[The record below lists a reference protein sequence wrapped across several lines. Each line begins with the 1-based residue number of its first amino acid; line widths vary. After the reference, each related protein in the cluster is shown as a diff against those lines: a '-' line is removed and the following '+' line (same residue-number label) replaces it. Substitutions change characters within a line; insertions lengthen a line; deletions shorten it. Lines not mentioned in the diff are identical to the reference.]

1 MKKINYNLLFKGLL
15 ISCLTFVGGFFL
27 PNSTLND
34 DLKMFEILLAS
45 FGVALTLFTFTQG
58 IVQNCKSSFLL
69 SVKKGKDYLIDK
81 FNGLDNIVK
90 ELQEDVLGLLI
101 VTSTFGFVALFFGSI
116 TNDVWQEILS
126 YFKYLSLFVS
136 FFLILD
142 LVLSMFKL
150 IQINAE
156 LNKIA
161 ARDREN

>member
-1 MKKINYNLLFKGLL
+1 MGFPGGSNSKEFACNTGNLGLIPGQEDPLEKGMA
-15 ISCLTFVGGFFL
+15 THF
-27 PNSTLND
+27 
-34 DLKMFEILLAS
+34 
-45 FGVALTLFTFTQG
+45 
-58 IVQNCKSSFLL
+58 SFL
-69 SVKKGKDYLIDK
+69 VWRIPW
-81 FNGLDNIVK
+81 
-90 ELQEDVLGLLI
+90 LQSMEGCKEDVLGLLI